1 MLIYC
6 KYVINICINLIII
19 KLGDIIFDY
28 WKDKSGNIS
37 LDQFSQIFFYK
48 KIIYMII
55 FMFDEYKGKR

>member
-6 KYVINICINLIII
+6 KYVINICIKLIII

-37 LDQFSQIFFYK
+37 LDQFIQIFFYK

-55 FMFDEYKGKR
+55 FTFDEYKGKR